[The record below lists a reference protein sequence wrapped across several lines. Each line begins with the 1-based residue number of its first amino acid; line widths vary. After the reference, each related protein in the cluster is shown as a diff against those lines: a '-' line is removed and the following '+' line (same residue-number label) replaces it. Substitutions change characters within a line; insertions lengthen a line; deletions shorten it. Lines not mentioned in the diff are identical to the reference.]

1 MTSLSALLGVG
12 LNFELQGIF
21 DECKI
26 RINYFLNIQ
35 NN

>member
-21 DECKI
+21 DEAKSE
-26 RINYFLNIQ
+26 
-35 NN
+35 

>member
-21 DECKI
+21 DDSKI
-26 RINYFLNIQ
+26 RINYFFKHPK
-35 NN
+35 